1 MAKAKPTTSTPSK
14 KPVYEGVLPPNT
26 VTREVEAT
34 VRADISGNE
43 SDYVL
48 ARSRRDLPAG
58 FVEVVVQQEGSDDL
72 EFIVHADALIG
83 ALVSARDRDA
93 N

>member
-1 MAKAKPTTSTPSK
+1 MENVP
-14 KPVYEGVLPPNT
+14 LL
-26 VTREVEAT
+26 
-34 VRADISGNE
+34 
-43 SDYVL
+43 SDSPEMRQIL
-48 ARSRRDLPAG
+48 SARSRRDLPAG